1 MDDGIFTLIF
11 ILLVV
16 FMSVVDAIGRKR
28 QKGRRMEEM
37 EREEEAA
44 RKRRAQRGA
53 GPAASRERPG
63 PAEAEPEEA
72 ERETADQ
79 MVPDEFWAILTG
91 QEPPTREEPP
101 ADTPPREP
109 EIPAPVPDDRMSDG
123 RTPGT
128 PSPRKTRRSAAW
140 MEGIEGREEPDRA
153 QTPIA
158 QDEEA
163 AYGGL
168 GDPWGELGDISEGD
182 VTGRRPVPTGGPAVA
197 GTGLARRRRRQ
208 SRYTEML
215 ESGTREDLRKAVVL
229 REVLGPPVA
238 FRD

>member
-11 ILLVV
+11 ILLVI
-16 FMSVVDAIGRKR
+16 FMSVVDAVGRKR

-44 RKRRAQRGA
+44 RERRAQRGG

-63 PAEAEPEEA
+63 AAEAEPEEA

-91 QEPPTREEPP
+91 QEPPT
-101 ADTPPREP
+101 REP

-158 QDEEA
+158 EDEEA

-182 VTGRRPVPTGGPAVA
+182 VTARRPVPMGGPAVA
-197 GTGLARRRRRQ
+197 GTGLSRRRRRQ